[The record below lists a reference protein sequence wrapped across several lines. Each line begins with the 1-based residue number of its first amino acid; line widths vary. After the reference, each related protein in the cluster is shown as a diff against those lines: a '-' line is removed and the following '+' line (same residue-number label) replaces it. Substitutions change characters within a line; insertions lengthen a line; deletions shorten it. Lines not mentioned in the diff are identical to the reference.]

1 MVRRDADSSELD
13 LLVAQMEQVDDALG
27 HHLRT
32 AQAEH
37 GERPLPL
44 DYCRMQVKAWCA
56 RAARRGAYSREV
68 LLSTIMAIDAM
79 SSDELAFL
87 IRDLVGRT
95 KASTSR
101 PAA

>member
-1 MVRRDADSSELD
+1 MTQRERDVAELD
-13 LLVAQMEQVDDALG
+13 ALVAQMELVDDALG
-27 HHLRT
+27 RHLRST
-32 AQAEH
+32 QVKRGA
-37 GERPLPL
+37 RPLAL

-79 SSDELAFL
+79 NSEELALL